1 MSSPRHVLLN
11 ALFLDPAASGG
22 PETYL
27 RGLAPALHAARP
39 DARLTIATTRAG
51 AAALRADGWDTW
63 ATIRELPCDE
73 GQRGRRQL
81 AEQVLLPLL
90 ARRVKADVVHS
101 LASVAPIRVPGIAHA
116 ITLHDVTF
124 FRMQTFN
131 RVTTF
136 GMQQVVSRAA
146 RHADALIAVTA
157 AARDEIVEELGLP
170 AERFSVVHHGATRP
184 TPVAP
189 APEHEVRERYAIGD
203 RRVVL
208 CVASKRPHKNQ
219 ALLVKAAGRLD
230 DDVAIV
236 LAGHP
241 EPYDAELRALAGDLG
256 VRERIRFADYVP
268 DPDLEALWGIAGV
281 AAFPTRAEGFG
292 MPVLEALSRGV
303 PVACSDLPVL
313 REVSG
318 GLARTF
324 DPDDASGAATAI
336 AGALAAPGEAAV
348 EGPAWAARFTWEAAA
363 RGTWEAYER
372 ALACT
377 SG

>member
-27 RGLAPALHAARP
+27 RGLAPALRAAHP
-39 DARLTIATTRAG
+39 GARLTIATTRAG
-51 AAALRADGWDTW
+51 AAALREDGWAEW
-63 ATIRELPCDE
+63 AAIRELPCDE

-90 ARRVKADVVHS
+90 ARRAKADLVHS

-124 FRMQTFN
+124 FRMKTFN
-131 RVTTF
+131 AVTTW

-146 RHADALIAVTA
+146 RHADALIAVSA

-170 AERFSVVHHGATRP
+170 ADRFSVVHHGATRP
-184 TPVAP
+184 TRAAP
-189 APEHEVRERYAIGD
+189 APEADVRERYGIGD

-219 ALLVKAAGRLD
+219 ALLVRAASHLG

-256 VRERIRFADYVP
+256 VREKIRFADYVP
-268 DPDLEALWGIAGV
+268 DPDLEALWGIAGA

-324 DPDDASGAATAI
+324 DPDDAPGAATAI
-336 AGALAAPGEAAV
+336 AAALQNAGGIAV
-348 EGPAWAARFTWEAAA
+348 EGPAWAARFTWERAA
-363 RGTWEAYER
+363 RETFATYER
-372 ALACT
+372 ACST
-377 SG
+377 SA